1 MRHLQCQESQVFR
14 LYSFCTTFWGNP
26 QKQTPFPQKRK
37 SPKTAKQ
44 AFHFWETR
52 IPILQALPKPN
63 PQKSAPKNGFG
74 ENLPVQGQPR
84 LSSKGNLAYPRPIF
98 PKNNTEAKYT
108 GKLSLWF
115 KPYWH
120 LIPLNPSIFK
130 AFSLHPSNLKWPHR
144 KESSSLQ
151 GHLNLLYSLFGAA
164 PDCPH
169 RIIRCASGYGEID
182 LVRVL

>member
-1 MRHLQCQESQVFR
+1 MP
-14 LYSFCTTFWGNP
+14 YG
-26 QKQTPFPQKRK
+26 
-37 SPKTAKQ
+37 
-44 AFHFWETR
+44 
-52 IPILQALPKPN
+52 IPIREVEVTYGKLCT
-63 PQKSAPKNGFG
+63 
-74 ENLPVQGQPR
+74 VQGQPR

-169 RIIRCASGYGEID
+169 RIIGCASGYVPLSDNLLTVVLSVVSKTTPAATTLD
-182 LVRVL
+182 LNSAGI

>member
-1 MRHLQCQESQVFR
+1 MGQCNLIEDPEINPQTHHRHLIFDKE
-14 LYSFCTTFWGNP
+14 
-26 QKQTPFPQKRK
+26 
-37 SPKTAKQ
+37 A
-44 AFHFWETR
+44 
-52 IPILQALPKPN
+52 
-63 PQKSAPKNGFG
+63 KNGFG
-74 ENLPVQGQPR
+74 EILHVQGQPR

-120 LIPLNPSIFK
+120 LIPLNPFIFK

-144 KESSSLQ
+144 KDSSSLQ

-169 RIIRCASGYGEID
+169 RIIGCASGYPTYSSSIVPGGFEVKSYITRFTPLTSLTIL
-182 LVRVL
+182 LVTLNNTS